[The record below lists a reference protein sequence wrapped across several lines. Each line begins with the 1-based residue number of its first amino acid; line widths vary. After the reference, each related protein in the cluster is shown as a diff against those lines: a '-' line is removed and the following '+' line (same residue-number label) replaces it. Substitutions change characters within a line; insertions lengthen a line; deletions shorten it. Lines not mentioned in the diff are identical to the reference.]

1 MRGWQRMVIIS
12 WVWVLTTTSDTSEKT
27 LISAHNWTGQSLTIT
42 VVLESD
48 KNQEHSKQWQCDVL
62 VLNVDHWENIIITCS
77 NNDGGIARPKASC
90 LPVFLY
96 WLYSSRGKICPNH
109 STQLFW
115 THCVLC
121 CPCNSVWYR
130 CSSSKSFISSKSK
143 HLRGGFVGKFL
154 VIFRTERL
162 PQSSKY
168 HQNKHF
174 LNVIHVCSWPDQGE
188 KKSPISGELA

>member
-62 VLNVDHWENIIITCS
+62 VLNVDHWENFIITCS

-109 STQLFW
+109 STQQFG
-115 THCVLC
+115 THWLC
-121 CPCNSVWYR
+121 TATVIQFDVGAPPANH
-130 CSSSKSFISSKSK
+130 FINQKQTSP
-143 HLRGGFVGKFL
+143 RGFCW
-154 VIFRTERL
+154 E
-162 PQSSKY
+162 
-168 HQNKHF
+168 
-174 LNVIHVCSWPDQGE
+174 
-188 KKSPISGELA
+188 ISCYF